1 MEVLPF
7 GPPLLFIYM
16 KVLLAKA
23 KHMGKQKCGASGN
36 ILGRSLGTW
45 GTI

>member
-1 MEVLPF
+1 VLLF

-16 KVLLAKA
+16 KVLSAKA
-23 KHMGKQKCGASGN
+23 KHMGQKCGASGN
-36 ILGRSLGTW
+36 ILGMSLGTW